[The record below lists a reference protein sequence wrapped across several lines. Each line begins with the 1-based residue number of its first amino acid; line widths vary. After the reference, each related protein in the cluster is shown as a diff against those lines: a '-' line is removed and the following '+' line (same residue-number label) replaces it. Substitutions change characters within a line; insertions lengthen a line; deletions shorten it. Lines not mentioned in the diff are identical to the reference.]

1 MSPYLKGDPMSAN
14 IELLYIASLGKQHHV
29 EDLGKKKFQKLV
41 YLIETV
47 GHIDL
52 GYSYQIHLYG
62 PFSKAL
68 DDDLRELSSIKQ
80 VNYTRSNQSFL
91 LGVTAEGAK
100 ELHEAD
106 GRIRNQQTIDNVF
119 TQFCS
124 RSPRDLELL
133 TTSCFVC
140 NKLGS
145 DATRD
150 ELKSCVQR
158 IKGSKFK
165 SSLIE
170 ESIDEAL
177 ALTTE

>member
-1 MSPYLKGDPMSAN
+1 MSAN

-80 VNYTRSNQSFL
+80 SITLAQTNRSFSVLLPKAQKSFMKP
-91 LGVTAEGAK
+91 TAEFAISRQLITYSLNSARDRL
-100 ELHEAD
+100 ETSSYSPPRASFATNLEAM
-106 GRIRNQQTIDNVF
+106 Q
-119 TQFCS
+119 
-124 RSPRDLELL
+124 LE
-133 TTSCFVC
+133 TS
-140 NKLGS
+140 
-145 DATRD
+145 
-150 ELKSCVQR
+150 
-158 IKGSKFK
+158 
-165 SSLIE
+165 
-170 ESIDEAL
+170 
-177 ALTTE
+177 

>member
-1 MSPYLKGDPMSAN
+1 MSAN

-41 YLIETV
+41 YLIEAV
-47 GHIDL
+47 GRIDL

-62 PFSKAL
+62 PFSKDL

-80 VNYTRSNQSFL
+80 INYTRSSQSFL
-91 LGVTAEGAK
+91 LGITAEGEK
-100 ELHEAD
+100 ELQKAD
-106 GRIRNQQTIDNVF
+106 GRIRNRQIIDHVF
-119 TQFCS
+119 TRFCS
-124 RSPRDLELL
+124 KSPRDLELL

-140 NKLGS
+140 NKLGN

-177 ALTTE
+177 TLTTR